1 MTTTVTLDGL
11 ITFFASHHA
20 IRADKVLS
28 EAGFAT
34 RLIPGP
40 KDLSPNCG
48 TALRIELAR
57 ADDALVVL
65 ADKHVR
71 VDEVHPFTPRTD
83 AWPRKEAAPR
93 RRWGRRE

>member
-1 MTTTVTLDGL
+1 LLDGL

-28 EAGFAT
+28 EAGLAA

-48 TALRIELAR
+48 TAVRFEFGR
-57 ADDALVVL
+57 REEALGVL
-65 ADKHVR
+65 AENR
-71 VDEVHPFTPRTD
+71 VEVDSVIEYRPRTD
-83 AWPRKEAAPR
+83 EWEKPR
-93 RRWGRRE
+93 RRLWSRRE